1 MMWNGQTGVQMT
13 KQVLRQPPKAFYK
26 KGVLKNFGKFTG
38 KPLYYYYAT
47 LLKRD
52 SSTGVFL

>member
-1 MMWNGQTGVQMT
+1 MT

-26 KGVLKNFGKFTG
+26 KGFLKNFGKFTG